1 MKATVFEF
9 RFRFWIIMAIYILGF
24 VAPWDFVLHLD
35 GAGPNGAPGQL
46 AGWGGNAHVWGQLAV
61 LLSKGGAMSIAAAFN
76 LVLAAAI
83 ACALA
88 GAWLR
93 TWGSAYLGADVM
105 RDTSMRSDGVV
116 ADGPYRFMRNPLYLG
131 SWLNLLALA
140 LLMPASG
147 AGLAIV
153 MLIGFEVRLIR
164 GEEAFLRE
172 KRGEPYAAYCA
183 KVPRILPAL
192 RPQVAASGARPRWGQ
207 AARAGV
213 RVSGPSRA
221 SRMPRI
227 ARRYRGFCRRYVRR
241 SRLPEPVRA
250 GDRRRWRRSLCGD
263 RRCRSPC

>member
-1 MKATVFEF
+1 MKATRIEF
-9 RFRFWIIMAIYILGF
+9 RNRFWIIMAIYVLGF

-35 GAGPNGAPGQL
+35 GAGPNGA
-46 AGWGGNAHVWGQLAV
+46 GNAHVWGLLAV
-61 LLSKGGAMSIAAAFN
+61 LLSQGGAMSIAAAFN
-76 LVLAAAI
+76 LLLAVAI

-116 ADGPYRFMRNPLYLG
+116 ADGPYRYVRNPLYLG

-147 AGLAIV
+147 AVFAIA
-153 MLIGFEVRLIR
+153 MLIAFHLRLIL

-172 KRGEPYAAYCA
+172 KLGEPYAAYCA
-183 KVPRILPAL
+183 KVPRVLPAL

-207 AARAGV
+207 AALAEIFMWGSAVSFAVLGWRYNATLLLQCVLVSLGVALVVKAFASGRGEKAG
-213 RVSGPSRA
+213 
-221 SRMPRI
+221 
-227 ARRYRGFCRRYVRR
+227 
-241 SRLPEPVRA
+241 
-250 GDRRRWRRSLCGD
+250 
-263 RRCRSPC
+263 

>member
-1 MKATVFEF
+1 MKATQIEF
-9 RFRFWIIMAIYILGF
+9 RNRFWIIMAIYVLGF

-35 GAGPNGAPGQL
+35 GAGPNGA
-46 AGWGGNAHVWGQLAV
+46 GNAHVWGLLAV
-61 LLSKGGAMSIAAAFN
+61 LLSQGGAMSIAAAFN
-76 LVLAAAI
+76 LLLAVAI

-116 ADGPYRFMRNPLYLG
+116 ADGPYRYVRNPLYLG

-147 AGLAIV
+147 AVFAIA
-153 MLIGFEVRLIR
+153 MLIGFHLRLIL

-172 KRGEPYAAYCA
+172 KLGEPYAAYCA
-183 KVPRILPAL
+183 KVPRVLPAL

-207 AARAGV
+207 AALAEIFMWGSAVSFAVLGWRYNATLLLQCVLVSLGVALVVKAFASGRGEKAG
-213 RVSGPSRA
+213 
-221 SRMPRI
+221 
-227 ARRYRGFCRRYVRR
+227 
-241 SRLPEPVRA
+241 
-250 GDRRRWRRSLCGD
+250 
-263 RRCRSPC
+263 